1 MPATDD
7 DIRLTSIM
15 AAPATPQGMP
25 VSIDCNTQRV
35 DDPQV
40 WIAERTGNTSRVIDL
55 HAERRHIHEAIVV
68 DAVLQGI
75 VEQSEAATDGCLA
88 VSRHVISKAQPRA
101 EVLPIG
107 EQAVFRHA

>member
-40 WIAERTGNTSRVIDL
+40 TISRP
-55 HAERRHIHEAIVV
+55 
-68 DAVLQGI
+68 
-75 VEQSEAATDGCLA
+75 
-88 VSRHVISKAQPRA
+88 VISVPATSHQLLDTPSSFKPGS
-101 EVLPIG
+101 V
-107 EQAVFRHA
+107 